1 MFRPALR
8 LSVCLSLALLLA
20 AAAVAT
26 QPVRLDLDPGPAPAA
41 HPLKGRELYQ
51 QTIHA
56 TAVVLSPS
64 GQGTGWVLD
73 TDARLL
79 ITNYHVVSNGHGGVT
94 DTVRVVFPVFQ
105 DGQVIPERKFYQE
118 HLKDLTVVGH
128 VLHTE
133 PVRDL
138 ALVQFDALPADVH
151 SLALAPEGAQPGD
164 AVFSIGNPG
173 ASDALWVFNTGTVRQ
188 VYHKDLPFGDGKTFS
203 ARVIETQN
211 PINPGDSGGPLVND
225 QGQVVGMNSS
235 RSLVGALVSDDI
247 DVSELRA
254 YLAEVQSLVALKS

>member
-151 SLALAPEGAQPGD
+151 SLALA
-164 AVFSIGNPG
+164 
-173 ASDALWVFNTGTVRQ
+173 FNTGTVRQ